1 MNHEFRLMIQKYIE
15 QRLEGERMNALRN
28 LLQAITFPTAL
39 FKIREKQRE
48 LLAQAEIY
56 QHEQQKGAFTTKK
69 SKTMES
75 ENLMAQE
82 MIIVQRLLRTKRNIC
97 RNVIYRVEVKKIQN

>member
-56 QHEQQKGAFTTKK
+56 QHEQQKGAYNEEKQNYGKRKSDGTGNDNCTTLI
-69 SKTMES
+69 
-75 ENLMAQE
+75 ENEAKYM
-82 MIIVQRLLRTKRNIC
+82 
-97 RNVIYRVEVKKIQN
+97 